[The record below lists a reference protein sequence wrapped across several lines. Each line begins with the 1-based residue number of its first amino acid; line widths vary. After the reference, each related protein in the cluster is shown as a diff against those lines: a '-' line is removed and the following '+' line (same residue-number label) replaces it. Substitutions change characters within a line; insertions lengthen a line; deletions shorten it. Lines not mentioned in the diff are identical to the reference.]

1 MKNLYINPAT
11 NDIEMDA
18 QNNFK
23 MVDGDDEL
31 VQSVSVAF
39 KTAKGSWFLNPEH
52 GFNRAVVQTKV
63 YNETI
68 VTDELYETALQ
79 DDRVN
84 HVNDITYDYDK
95 QNRKLSV
102 DFNFTKQNGETVEGG
117 V

>member
-1 MKNLYINPAT
+1 M
-11 NDIEMDA
+11 IE
-18 QNNFK
+18 
-23 MVDGDDEL
+23 GDDEL

-39 KTAKGSWFLNPEH
+39 KTAKASWFLNDQH
-52 GFNRAVVQTKV
+52 GFNRAVVQSKV

-84 HVNDITYDYDK
+84 QVNDIAFDYDK

-102 DFNFTKQNGETVEGG
+102 NFSFTKQNGETVEGG